1 MTELVFSTGLYSGF
15 AVDAAVKAFSAHAD
29 FELEKRDE
37 AYVVRLT
44 SKGDFDE
51 ATIADELGNYA
62 LGATIEAGVQG
73 S

>member
-1 MTELVFSTGLYSGF
+1 VTELVFNADLYSGF
-15 AVDAAVKAFSAHAD
+15 AVDEAVKAYSGHATM
-29 FELEKRDE
+29 ELEERPD
-37 AYVVRLT
+37 AYVVRVT

-62 LGATIEAGVQG
+62 LGATIEARAEG